1 MTWRVTFN
9 DRWTTFFERLMLPS
23 SMQLSAAAVA
33 LCLSVIF
40 MPASAFQSSFLSP
53 FHKNM
58 ISLTSQY
65 TAAAAS
71 TSSRSQHTAA
81 AAPVLH
87 MSAAVS
93 DEAKA
98 AAMGWMRRQ
107 GGFGVVITG
116 GTRGL
121 GYCLAREFIRR
132 GDRVVICG
140 RSPAR
145 VQAAV
150 AALQREFNLDS
161 SDSAAS
167 DGTSSAVPAAPVTAA
182 VFGTACDVSQPLE
195 VQALAMFA
203 KTKLG
208 GTGGLTD
215 KQSDGVST
223 STFYVYHIQ
232 LLYSMVVYGYYS
244 KALVITALSCLRT
257 IVAPLTC

>member
-1 MTWRVTFN
+1 
-9 DRWTTFFERLMLPS
+9 MLLS
-23 SMQLSAAAVA
+23 SMRLSAAAVA
-33 LCLSVIF
+33 LCIVACIA
-40 MPASAFQSSFLSP
+40 PASAFQQSFLNPSI
-53 FHKNM
+53 KKM
-58 ISLTSQY
+58 IRHRSTASNLQHN
-65 TAAAAS
+65 AAAA
-71 TSSRSQHTAA
+71 TS
-81 AAPVLH
+81 LH

-98 AAMGWMRRQ
+98 SSMGWMRRQ

-121 GYCLAREFIRR
+121 GHCMAREFIRR

-150 AALQREFNLDS
+150 AALQREFNL
-161 SDSAAS
+161 S
-167 DGTSSAVPAAPVTAA
+167 DGASSAEPVVPVTAA

-208 GTGGLTD
+208 GSGGPTD
-215 KQSDGVST
+215 NNQSDGVST
-223 STFYVYHIQ
+223 STLV
-232 LLYSMVVYGYYS
+232 LLSLLAANHGS
-244 KALVITALSCLRT
+244 L
-257 IVAPLTC
+257 